1 MTTLTLAKFLFN
13 LVLVL
18 AGVLALY
25 KEKELIRFERKVKK
39 YVKAFLKAVYYTVL
53 EKKNSKKKA
62 HTVKVNNIREAEYK
76 EEYEK
81 MLASLNK
88 ASRLDDVM
96 VA

>member
-1 MTTLTLAKFLFN
+1 MTTLTLVKFAFN
-13 LVLVL
+13 LALVL
-18 AGVLALY
+18 LGVFAIY
-25 KEKELIRFERKVKK
+25 KEKELIKFERKVKK
-39 YVKAFLKAVYYTVL
+39 YVKAFLKAVYYTIL
-53 EKKNSKKKA
+53 QKKNQKKEA
-62 HTVKVNNIREAEYK
+62 PVVNNIREAEYK

>member
-1 MTTLTLAKFLFN
+1 MTALTIIKFLFN
-13 LVLVL
+13 ISLVLL
-18 AGVLALY
+18 GAYAIY
-25 KEKELIRFERKVKK
+25 REKDLIKFERKVKK
-39 YVKAFLKAVYYTVL
+39 YVKAFLKAVYYTIL
-53 EKKNSKKKA
+53 QKKNQKKEA
-62 HTVKVNNIREAEYK
+62 PVVNNIREAEYK

>member
-13 LVLVL
+13 LILVIV
-18 AGVLALY
+18 GVLALY
-25 KEKELIRFERKVKK
+25 KEKDLIKFERKVKK

-53 EKKNSKKKA
+53 KKKNSKKKNA
-62 HTVKVNNIREAEYK
+62 AVKVNNIRETEYR

-88 ASRLDDVM
+88 SSRLDDVM